1 MFRLRVCHEL
11 PGAQQLLATQE
22 LLRAVRL
29 ASIGCLLAGAA
40 AAQAVDDEGLSRGH
54 ALAGELCSGC
64 HVVDPRQ
71 SGVVSDGVPTFM
83 SIAGQL
89 DDAAIETQLLAPS
102 HPAMPDAPLD
112 REQSRDIVA
121 YIRSLAAD

>member
-1 MFRLRVCHEL
+1 MFRLRSCQEFL
-11 PGAQQLLATQE
+11 GAL
-22 LLRAVRL
+22 RL

-40 AAQAVDDEGLSRGH
+40 AAQAVDDEGLARGRE
-54 ALAGELCSGC
+54 LSGQLCSGC

-71 SGVVSDGVPTFM
+71 GGVVSDGVPTFM

-89 DDAAIETQLLAPS
+89 DDAAIETRLLAPS

-112 REQSRDIVA
+112 REQRRDVVA